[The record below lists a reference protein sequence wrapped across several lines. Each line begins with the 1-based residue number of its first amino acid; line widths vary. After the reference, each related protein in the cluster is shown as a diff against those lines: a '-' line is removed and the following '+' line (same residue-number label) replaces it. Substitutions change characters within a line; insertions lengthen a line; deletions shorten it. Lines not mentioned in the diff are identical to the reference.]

1 MNTRAIEYFSKKVF
15 LPLFFSAFFV
25 SFLFAASPELKIVI
39 DGNRCVDL
47 VFQEKFT
54 DAHLIANNI
63 IKQYSD
69 SPAGYFLRAAVYH
82 YQMIYLRK
90 NIYEKQLYEACA
102 KGVQIG
108 EQSRG
113 KDEWNDFFLAAT
125 IGVQGNFDRVNG
137 RLVSS
142 LKLAWRSMEIFKTMD
157 EEAVIDIL
165 YGTGIYDY
173 WVGANAKLLW
183 WMPNVKD
190 NRPQALQNLATI
202 QKKGVFTKLI
212 VNYDLMEM
220 YINEKK
226 YSQAIDI
233 ANGIL
238 KKYPTNTIAL
248 WALFEAYDSMK
259 DKTGRDDV
267 ALKIFEKNQTEKD
280 NIEQLKYYEKKTRRN
295 S

>member
-1 MNTRAIEYFSKKVF
+1 MAVS
-15 LPLFFSAFFV
+15 V
-25 SFLFAASPELKIVI
+25 SFAFSVAPDPKIVA

-47 VFQEKFT
+47 VFQEKFA
-54 DAHLIANNI
+54 DAHVVANNVI
-63 IKQYSD
+63 RQFPD

-90 NIYEKQLYEACA
+90 NTYEKQLYEACT
-102 KGVQIG
+102 KGIQIG
-108 EQSRG
+108 EQNKG
-113 KDEWNDFFLAAT
+113 KNEWNDFFLAAT

-142 LKLAWRSMEIFKTMD
+142 LKLAWRSVEIFNEID
-157 EEAVIDIL
+157 ENSVIDIL
-165 YGTGIYDY
+165 YGTGVYDY

-190 NRPQALQNLATI
+190 NRPAALVNLEQI
-202 QKKGVFTKLI
+202 RQKGAFTRQI

-226 YSQAIDI
+226 YQQVINL
-233 ANGIL
+233 ANNVLI
-238 KKYPTNTIAL
+238 KYPNNSLAL
-248 WALFEAYDSMK
+248 WALYEAYDSMK
-259 DKTGRDDV
+259 NMEERNTVLQR
-267 ALKIFEKNQTEKD
+267 IFTRIQSEKD
-280 NIEQLKYYEKKTRRN
+280 NAEQQKYFYKKTRRD